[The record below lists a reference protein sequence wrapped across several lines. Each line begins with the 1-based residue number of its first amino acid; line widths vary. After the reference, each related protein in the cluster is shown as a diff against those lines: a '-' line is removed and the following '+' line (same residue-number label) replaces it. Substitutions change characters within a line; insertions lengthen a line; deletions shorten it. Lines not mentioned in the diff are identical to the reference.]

1 MDNNYPANSD
11 RALSQP
17 NQSQTGH
24 DRKVSGVVDGG
35 ASLREHGW
43 KDQVRDFF
51 GLDEMKTFRDYV
63 GLLSDVTNRVYGAI
77 DILTGG
83 RNSGDGRYYASNRIN
98 YGGQYRQASTN
109 SQNANR
115 QAQGSARQRLDA
127 PVSYRDIEYANRG
140 KAELVK
146 ANILDLLQHYTA
158 VSISDIF
165 DLSELTDPNGYNDAK
180 YGWTELS
187 DADIRI
193 VYLGNGKYG
202 LDLPRA
208 SQL

>member
-11 RALSQP
+11 RARTESE
-17 NQSQTGH
+17 
-24 DRKVSGVVDGG
+24 RKVTGVVDGG
-35 ASLREHGW
+35 ASLRERGV
-43 KDQVRDFF
+43 KDQVREFF

-63 GLLSDVTNRVYGAI
+63 GLLSDITNRVYGAI

-83 RNSGDGRYYASNRIN
+83 RSGGDNRYYASNRIN
-98 YGGQYRQASTN
+98 YGGQYRQATSN
-109 SQNANR
+109 PQNQNR
-115 QAQGSARQRLDA
+115 QNSNGARQRLDA

-180 YGWTELS
+180 FGWTELS